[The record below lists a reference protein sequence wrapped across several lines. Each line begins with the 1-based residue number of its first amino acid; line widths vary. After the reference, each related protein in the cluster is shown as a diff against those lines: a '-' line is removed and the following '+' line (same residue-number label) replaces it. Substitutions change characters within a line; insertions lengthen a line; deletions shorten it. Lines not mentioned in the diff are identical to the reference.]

1 LLLSLLDAAFDVA
14 VKLTKTKTIKDAAE
28 IHTEL
33 LQADEQ
39 TQDAVSL
46 AMKASMEVFETWTT
60 PLDIGIYRAKLI
72 SDAVASE

>member
-1 LLLSLLDAAFDVA
+1 MKQMKHVFAIGTAVLLAMTS
-14 VKLTKTKTIKDAAE
+14 AE
-28 IHTEL
+28 KR
-33 LQADEQ
+33 LQQCEQ

>member
-1 LLLSLLDAAFDVA
+1 MLLSLLDAAFDVA

-46 AMKASMEVFETWTT
+46 AMKASMEVFETWSAMMTT
-60 PLDIGIYRAKLI
+60 GFGKEAKG
-72 SDAVASE
+72 

>member
-1 LLLSLLDAAFDVA
+1 MTS
-14 VKLTKTKTIKDAAE
+14 AE
-28 IHTEL
+28 KR
-33 LQADEQ
+33 LQQCEQ